1 MEEEAGLR
9 RELRILLLPPVCLSP
24 TIHPHPPRVPQFWI
38 SCLFSDFSLQLSP
51 MYVTLNNTMINLL
64 FFWFCLSGIVLYIF
78 LWLFYPFNGVFKSHS
93 RWWGSSHSKCQV
105 LCVVAVETFHFM
117 NIMQCIQL
125 PVLAR
130 KGIFFGQDFCNFK
143 QYRCCG
149 HSCTFLL
156 VHITSSGRVYT
167 EKEDFWVTGNVHLQ
181 LH

>member
-1 MEEEAGLR
+1 MGLCCIYSCDYFIHLAVFLKVIHVDKEAV
-9 RELRILLLPPVCLSP
+9 IAN
-24 TIHPHPPRVPQFWI
+24 
-38 SCLFSDFSLQLSP
+38 D
-51 MYVTLNNTMINLL
+51 
-64 FFWFCLSGIVLYIF
+64 
-78 LWLFYPFNGVFKSHS
+78 
-93 RWWGSSHSKCQV
+93 QV
-105 LCVVAVETFHFM
+105 LCVVAVGTFHFM

-143 QYRCCG
+143 QYHCCG

-156 VHITSSGRVYT
+156 VHITSSRRVYT